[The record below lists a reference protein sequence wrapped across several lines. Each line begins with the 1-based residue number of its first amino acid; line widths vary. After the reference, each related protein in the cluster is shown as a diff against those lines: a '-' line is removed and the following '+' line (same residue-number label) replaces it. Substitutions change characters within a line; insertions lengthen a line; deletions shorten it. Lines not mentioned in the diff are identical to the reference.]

1 MLAVSFLCHEYDVD
15 ELHRYLK
22 AVGAEHLGIILKIE
36 TTAAFARLPD
46 ILLHAMRSQLV
57 GVMIARG
64 DLAVEAGYERLAEMQ
79 EEILCLCEAAHL
91 PVIWA
96 TEVLDQL
103 ARTGRPSRAEVTDA
117 AMAQRAECVMLNK
130 GPYVDD
136 AIVFLD
142 DVLRRM
148 SRHQRKN
155 TPLLRPLR
163 SWTEPAPHQE

>member
-1 MLAVSFLCHEYDVD
+1 MLAVSFLCHEHDVD

-36 TTAAFARLPD
+36 TTAAFARLPES
-46 ILLHAMRSQLV
+46 LLHAMRSQLV